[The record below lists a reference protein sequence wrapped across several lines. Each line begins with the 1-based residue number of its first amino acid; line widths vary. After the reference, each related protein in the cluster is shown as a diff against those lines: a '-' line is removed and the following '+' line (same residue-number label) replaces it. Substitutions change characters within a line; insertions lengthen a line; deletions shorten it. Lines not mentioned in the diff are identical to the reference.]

1 MVLRKI
7 KPEIRIIG
15 IDDSPFK
22 RNTKDVLVVGA
33 VFRSGLYLEGIL
45 SCFVKRDGTDATD
58 KIIKLVNK
66 SKHKGQLRIIMLN
79 GIAVGGF
86 NVIDIRRLYKKTSL
100 PVIVMIRYKPNFE
113 KIRSALSKFK
123 DAKKRF
129 AIIEKAG
136 EVYELNL
143 KDNNLYYQICGIT
156 RKLAEEAIKASATHS
171 LVPEPVRVAHII
183 GSGIILGETKGR
195 V

>member
-7 KPEIRIIG
+7 KPEIRVIG
-15 IDDSPFK
+15 IDDSPFDRK
-22 RNTKDVLVVGA
+22 TKAVLLVGA

-45 SCFVKRDGTDATD
+45 SCHVKRDGTDATD
-58 KIIKLVNK
+58 KIIRMVNR
-66 SKHKGQLRIIMLN
+66 SKHKGQLRLIMLN

-86 NVIDIRRLYKKTSL
+86 NVIDIEKLYKKTSL
-100 PVIVMIRYKPNFE
+100 PVIVIVRWMPDFE
-113 KIRSALSKFK
+113 KIKRALSKFK

-136 EVYELNL
+136 EVNKINL
-143 KDNNLYYQICGIT
+143 KGKALYYQKFGII
-156 RKLAEEAIKASATHS
+156 KELAEEVIRISATHS
-171 LVPEPVRVAHII
+171 LVPEPIRVAHII
-183 GSGIILGETKGR
+183 GSGIVLGETKGR

>member
-1 MVLRKI
+1 MILSKI

-22 RNTKDVLVVGA
+22 RTTKNVLLVGA
-33 VFRSGLYLEGIL
+33 VFRSGLYLEGVL
-45 SCFVKRDGTDATD
+45 SCFVKRDGNDATD
-58 KIIKLVNK
+58 KIIRLVNK

-86 NVIDIRRLYKKTSL
+86 NVIDIGKLYKKTSL
-100 PVIVMIRYKPNFE
+100 PVIVIIRRKPDFE
-113 KIRSALSKFK
+113 KIRKALAKFR

-129 AIIEKAG
+129 ALIGKAG
-136 EVYELNL
+136 EVFELRMNG
-143 KDNNLYYQICGIT
+143 KMLYYQVCGISNE
-156 RKLAEEAIKASATHS
+156 LAEKAISISATHS
-171 LVPEPVRVAHII
+171 LVPEPIRVAHII
-183 GSGIILGETKGR
+183 GSGIVLGETKGR